1 MNKSAV
7 VMIDMQDF
15 FLENLADES
24 RRKLIENQSWV
35 LDLCAKREIPL
46 FVFEYNAGGVLRGP
60 TTKLLQDK
68 ARGVSGVTI
77 VKDNNSAFVGTN
89 LHERLKE
96 KKIRTLFIIGINANG
111 CVQDTAM
118 GALRRGYKVFTST
131 DLIAST
137 SRGTL
142 GLSKRNEHWYRSNN
156 LLLKNVQEVVD
167 LISRANY

>member
-1 MNKSAV
+1 
-7 VMIDMQDF
+7 MIDMQDF
-15 FLENLADES
+15 FLENLAVES
-24 RRKLIENQSWV
+24 RRKLVANQSRI
-35 LDLCAKREIPL
+35 LDLCVKIPL
-46 FVFEYNAGGVLRGP
+46 FVFEYNAGGVFRGP
-60 TTKLLQDK
+60 TTKLLRDK
-68 ARGVSGVTI
+68 AKHVSGITI
-77 VKDNNSAFVGTN
+77 IKDNNSAFVGTN

-111 CVQDTAM
+111 CVQDTAI

-156 LLLKNVQEVVD
+156 LLLKDVQEVMN
-167 LISRANY
+167 LISGANY